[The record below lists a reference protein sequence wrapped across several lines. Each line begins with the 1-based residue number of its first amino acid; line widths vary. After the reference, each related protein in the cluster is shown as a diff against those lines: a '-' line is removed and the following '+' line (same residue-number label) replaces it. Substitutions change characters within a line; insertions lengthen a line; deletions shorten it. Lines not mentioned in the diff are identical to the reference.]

1 MKKFFQISLIAVL
14 VFVLFQAAAGG
25 SVISSGQVDLSA
37 ASSISSEA
45 NTFADGVQMAVCLAT
60 IKGVNCVMPNVGWNS

>member
-1 MKKFFQISLIAVL
+1 MKKFSNSHCIS
-14 VFVLFQAAAGG
+14 FVLLGCSRG